1 MSYFDCQ
8 LLRYQFDP
16 RDLATWKI
24 PEPYKAN
31 CGKRVITPSFRN
43 QGPMRLRDLISG
55 TRDFAPAMAMAIF
68 VMTHGGFYTTPEN
81 QISALPQLYFESLR

>member
-1 MSYFDCQ
+1 
-8 LLRYQFDP
+8 
-16 RDLATWKI
+16 
-24 PEPYKAN
+24 
-31 CGKRVITPSFRN
+31 
-43 QGPMRLRDLISG
+43 MRLRDLISG